1 MLLVH
6 FTDTFDCIGECSS
19 SVDPT
24 FSPTQQPTAV
34 LLESVSST
42 QQPTAV
48 LLESIGSRAQSTPI
62 LPLSR
67 ATSTTQMSTV
77 RLDNMNMSPSGS
89 AIPNTVPDVKIPVY
103 AIPAMVLGPVAVCAI
118 LFFLLYLKLRRSMR
132 QKGMKSEASDL
143 AQSLTTPLNT
153 MSIARL
159 GSGSYQQPADAV
171 VIAEVTGHTLSTTPV
186 GNLVM

>member
-1 MLLVH
+1 
-6 FTDTFDCIGECSS
+6 
-19 SVDPT
+19 
-24 FSPTQQPTAV
+24 
-34 LLESVSST
+34 
-42 QQPTAV
+42 
-48 LLESIGSRAQSTPI
+48 
-62 LPLSR
+62 
-67 ATSTTQMSTV
+67 
-77 RLDNMNMSPSGS
+77 
-89 AIPNTVPDVKIPVY
+89 
-103 AIPAMVLGPVAVCAI
+103 
-118 LFFLLYLKLRRSMR
+118 MR